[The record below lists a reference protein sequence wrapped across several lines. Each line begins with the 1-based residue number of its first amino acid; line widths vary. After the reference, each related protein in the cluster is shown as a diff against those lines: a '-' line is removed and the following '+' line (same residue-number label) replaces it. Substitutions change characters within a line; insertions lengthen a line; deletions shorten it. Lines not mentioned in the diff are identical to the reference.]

1 MIKNFHI
8 NNFIL
13 IKRVFTLLNNHPE
26 GLRTLF
32 FTEMWERMSYYGM
45 RGILVLFMTASISE
59 GGLNIDPVSASA
71 IYGIYAS
78 CVYLVTL
85 PGGWIADR
93 LIGQQRSILYGG
105 IIIML
110 GHFILAIPN
119 INTFYF
125 GLLFVVLGTGLLK
138 PNISAIVGGLYD
150 NADKRKEAGFTIF
163 YMAINIG
170 SILGFFICG
179 YLGENIGWHYGF
191 GAAGIGMAFGLLQFI
206 LYRNKL
212 GSVGISPQENI
223 NDKIRKRD
231 FVIIWSALIV
241 ILLLFIT
248 GVFGVWSFDPLP
260 LAGLVTIIITL
271 IALAYFLFIFLFGKL
286 NETEKRKMFLI
297 FILFISAAF
306 FWSGFDQGG
315 SSFNIFAKEYTN
327 RLIGGWEYPA
337 SWLQIVNPAFVVI
350 LSPIMAYIWVF
361 LGKRMLDPS
370 LPFKF
375 GLGLILM
382 GVGFVIIAMG
392 ANTAINNEALASAK
406 WLLLTYL
413 FHTIGELVISP
424 IGLAAISSLSPK
436 RFIGQMM
443 GIWFLASSL
452 GAILAGLLSGQAT
465 TEGLVSMPGLFNNIA
480 IGASVVGLILII
492 LARPIHNW
500 VFRENTK

>member
-1 MIKNFHI
+1 M
-8 NNFIL
+8 L
-13 IKRVFTLLNNHPE
+13 GNHPE
-26 GLRTLF
+26 GLKTLF

-45 RGILVLFMTASISE
+45 RGILVLFMTASLSE
-59 GGLNIDPVSASA
+59 GGLAINPVSASA

-93 LIGQQRSILYGG
+93 LIGQQKSILYGG

-119 INTFYF
+119 INTFYL

-138 PNISAIVGGLYD
+138 PNISAIVGNLYESH
-150 NADKRKEAGFTIF
+150 DKRKEAGFTIF

-191 GAAGIGMAFGLLQFI
+191 AAAGIGMAFGLFQFV
-206 LYRNKL
+206 LTRDKL
-212 GSVGISPQENI
+212 GNAGALPQVKISDRI
-223 NDKIRKRD
+223 KKRD
-231 FVIIWSALIV
+231 YLFLWCSLVAILSLFIIGILDIWSFNPV
-241 ILLLFIT
+241 
-248 GVFGVWSFDPLP
+248 P
-260 LAGLVTIIITL
+260 LAGLMTIIITL
-271 IALAYFLFIFLFGKL
+271 IALLYFAFIFIFGNL
-286 NETEKRKMFLI
+286 DEDEKRKMVLI
-297 FILFISAAF
+297 FILFIGAAF

-315 SSFNIFAKEYTN
+315 SSFNIFAKEFTN
-327 RLIGGWEYPA
+327 RIIFGWEYPA

-350 LSPIMAYIWVF
+350 LSPIMAYIWVY

-392 ANTAINNEALASAK
+392 ASTAINNESLASAK

-413 FHTIGELVISP
+413 FHTVGELVISP

-452 GAILAGLLSGQAT
+452 GAIIAGLLSGQAT
-465 TEGLVSMPGLFNNIA
+465 TEGLQSMPSLFNNIA
-480 IGASVVGLILII
+480 IGSTLIGLFLII
-492 LARPIHNW
+492 LSKPIHNW
-500 VFRENTK
+500 VFRKKI

>member
-1 MIKNFHI
+1 MLK
-8 NNFIL
+8 
-13 IKRVFTLLNNHPE
+13 NHPE
-26 GLRTLF
+26 GLKTLF

-45 RGILVLFMTASISE
+45 RGILVLFMTASITE
-59 GGLNIDPVSASA
+59 GGLEINPVSASA

-93 LIGQQRSILYGG
+93 LIGQQKSILYGG
-105 IIIML
+105 IIIMI

-119 INTFYF
+119 LNTFYL

-138 PNISAIVGGLYD
+138 PNISAIVGSLYKD
-150 NADKRKEAGFTIF
+150 NDQRKEAGFTIF

-191 GAAGIGMAFGLLQFI
+191 AAAGLGMAFGLGQFI
-206 LYRNKL
+206 ITREKL
-212 GSVGISPQENI
+212 GNVGISPQVILTN
-223 NDKIRKRD
+223 KIKKRD
-231 FVIIWSALIV
+231 YLVVTFSLVSILSIFVLGILDIWSFNPV
-241 ILLLFIT
+241 
-248 GVFGVWSFDPLP
+248 P
-260 LAGLVTIIITL
+260 LAGVITIIIAL
-271 IALAYFLFIFLFGKL
+271 ISLSYFLIIFIFGKL
-286 NETEKRKMFLI
+286 SNLEKRKMILI
-297 FILFISAAF
+297 FILFIGAAF

-315 SSFNIFAKEYTN
+315 SSFNIFAKEFTN
-327 RLIGGWEYPA
+327 RLIFGWEYPA

-382 GVGFVIIAMG
+382 GVGFVIIALG
-392 ANTAINNEALASAK
+392 ANTAINNESLASAK

-413 FHTIGELVISP
+413 FHTIGELVVSP
-424 IGLAAISSLSPK
+424 IGLAAISTLSPK

-443 GIWFLASSL
+443 GVWFLASSL
-452 GAILAGLLSGQAT
+452 GAIIAGLLSGQAT
-465 TEGLVSMPGLFNNIA
+465 TEGLKSMPDLFNNIA
-480 IGASVVGLILII
+480 IGASLLGFLFII
-492 LARPIHNW
+492 LAKPIHNW
-500 VFRENTK
+500 VFKEAIK

>member
-1 MIKNFHI
+1 
-8 NNFIL
+8 
-13 IKRVFTLLNNHPE
+13 
-26 GLRTLF
+26 
-32 FTEMWERMSYYGM
+32 
-45 RGILVLFMTASISE
+45 
-59 GGLNIDPVSASA
+59 
-71 IYGIYAS
+71 
-78 CVYLVTL
+78 
-85 PGGWIADR
+85 
-93 LIGQQRSILYGG
+93 
-105 IIIML
+105 
-110 GHFILAIPN
+110 
-119 INTFYF
+119 
-125 GLLFVVLGTGLLK
+125 
-138 PNISAIVGGLYD
+138 
-150 NADKRKEAGFTIF
+150 
-163 YMAINIG
+163 
-170 SILGFFICG
+170 
-179 YLGENIGWHYGF
+179 
-191 GAAGIGMAFGLLQFI
+191 
-206 LYRNKL
+206 
-212 GSVGISPQENI
+212 
-223 NDKIRKRD
+223 
-231 FVIIWSALIV
+231 
-241 ILLLFIT
+241 
-248 GVFGVWSFDPLP
+248 VWSFDPVP

-286 NETEKRKMFLI
+286 NETERRKMFLI

-382 GVGFVIIAMG
+382 GIGFVIIAMG

-480 IGASVVGLILII
+480 ISASVVGLILII